1 MELKIFDLDLSKCE
15 NRVDSLR
22 KKQGFWKEE
31 YLDYTFI
38 VDETFSVGLYVDDY
52 RHGLWHHFDASGNI
66 LWSGN
71 YNLGTFQGKW
81 SYFENNQNRFCF
93 LDEEVLEGESID
105 FE

>member
-22 KKQGFWKEE
+22 RKQGFWKEE

-71 YNLGTFQGKW
+71 YNHGIFQGKW